1 MKLLIATAFL
11 SLSLIFTVT
20 VTVTAT
26 AQAQP
31 AGAPV
36 RTLPTKARTSTP
48 KPAPKPAPP
57 APATQLAIVK
67 VDSAMVY
74 DVPSF
79 DGAVISYLPA
89 GQKIRV
95 SLKTFA
101 TDLGQFYKTVLP
113 NKKVGYITDID
124 VQPIKSKKKSSKKA
138 ADDDSDDNDDNDDA
152 AKDARDAKE
161 EDIKEKKEKAVEA
174 REEREEAARDRER
187 DANRLPVALSDWVGP
202 YIASWGLKEKISGI
216 KAEERITVFGA
227 KYTSAKL
234 LPGTILDL
242 NLGFS
247 FGAPSYYEQLSTAKP
262 KGYIV
267 LIDAEFLSPM
277 IVAPNSFG
285 YFGLGPLI
293 NYTSIRITSVNTPTD
308 SNDLRL
314 GLALTLG
321 YSHRLGPVLGKLEG
335 KYIIEKT
342 QQTVFVLSVQTEL

>member
-1 MKLLIATAFL
+1 MIAILLLTL
-11 SLSLIFTVT
+11 SVSV
-20 VTVTAT
+20 
-26 AQAQP
+26 QA
-31 AGAPV
+31 
-36 RTLPTKARTSTP
+36 
-48 KPAPKPAPP
+48 APP
-57 APATQLAIVK
+57 APARAQPAKARAPAPKATAPTTQLAIVK

-95 SLKTFA
+95 SLRTFA

-113 NKKVGYITDID
+113 NKRVGYITDID
-124 VQPIKSKKKSSKKA
+124 VQPIKTKKKPSKKDNDS
-138 ADDDSDDNDDNDDA
+138 DSDDA
-152 AKDARDAKE
+152 EQAKE
-161 EDIKEKKEKAVEA
+161 DAQEREEEKKEKAQEE

-187 DANRLPVALSDWVGP
+187 DANRLPVALSEWVGP
-202 YIASWGLKEKISGI
+202 YFASWGLKEKISGI

-234 LPGTILDL
+234 LPGTILDF

-247 FGAPSYYEQLSTAKP
+247 FGAPSYYEQLSSEKP

-293 NYTSIRITSVNTPTD
+293 NYTTVRITSANTPTD
-308 SNDLRL
+308 SNDLRM

-321 YSHRLGPVLGKLEG
+321 YSHRIGPLLGKLEG

>member
-1 MKLLIATAFL
+1 MIAVLFLILSVSVQAAPPAATP
-11 SLSLIFTVT
+11 T
-20 VTVTAT
+20 
-26 AQAQP
+26 
-31 AGAPV
+31 
-36 RTLPTKARTSTP
+36 RTLPTKSQTAVVRPSPT
-48 KPAPKPAPP
+48 
-57 APATQLAIVK
+57 PATQVAIVK

-89 GQKIRV
+89 GQKVRI
-95 SLKTFA
+95 SLKTYA
-101 TDLGQFYKTVLP
+101 TDLGQFYKMVLP

-124 VQPIKSKKKSSKKA
+124 VQPIKSKKKKSSKKE
-138 ADDDSDDNDDNDDA
+138 DDDDEKDDSDNSKDDA
-152 AKDARDAKE
+152 ARQR
-161 EDIKEKKEKAVEA
+161 EDEKKEKKEKAQEQ

-187 DANRLPVALSDWVGP
+187 DANRLPVALSEWVGP
-202 YIASWGLKEKISGI
+202 YLASWGLKEKISGI
-216 KAEERITVFGA
+216 KAEERITVFGV
-227 KYTSAKL
+227 KYTSSKL

-242 NLGFS
+242 NLGFK
-247 FGAPSYYEQLSTAKP
+247 FGAPSYYQQISTDKP

-277 IVAPNSFG
+277 IIAPNSFG

-293 NYTSIRITSVNTPTD
+293 NYTAIRITSANTPTD